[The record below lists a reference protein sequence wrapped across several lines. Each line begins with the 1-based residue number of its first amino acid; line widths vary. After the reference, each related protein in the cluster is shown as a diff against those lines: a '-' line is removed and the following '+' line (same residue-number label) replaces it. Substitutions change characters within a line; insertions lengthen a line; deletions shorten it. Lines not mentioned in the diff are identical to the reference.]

1 MALRL
6 FPLMPLPRLPQPAPG
21 PGKGTSPGRQPA
33 GIAYR
38 CRVDAA
44 SRTGRRGRRAWA
56 LVLAVAV
63 AWNLVA
69 NLWLP
74 RAVYVPGAAA
84 TAALLVAVAV
94 RVGGAS
100 AAELGL
106 GRRDLGRGLAWGAAA
121 AAAVAVVLALGAAW
135 PATRGLFED
144 RRTEGASAA
153 AVLYLALVRVPLGTV
168 LLEETLFRGVLL
180 GLGRRRW
187 SPAAAAAV
195 SSAAFGLWHVL
206 PARQVTSFNPV
217 TEGLADDPATQVL
230 GVAAA
235 VAGTALAGLV
245 FCWLRL
251 RSGSL
256 VAPALAHWATNG
268 LGYALAFVVLGGG

>member
-1 MALRL
+1 M
-6 FPLMPLPRLPQPAPG
+6 
-21 PGKGTSPGRQPA
+21 
-33 GIAYR
+33 
-38 CRVDAA
+38 DAA
-44 SRTGRRGRRAWA
+44 SRTGRRDRRAWA

-63 AWNLVA
+63 VWNLVA

-74 RAVYVPGAAA
+74 RALYVPGAVA

-106 GRRDLGRGLAWGAAA
+106 GRRDLGRGLAWGAAT
-121 AAAVAVVLALGAAW
+121 AAAVAVVLVLGAAW

-144 RRTEGASAA
+144 RRTESASAA

-195 SSAAFGLWHVL
+195 AVAAVGGEHVL

-217 TEGLADDPATQVL
+217 TEGLAGDPATQVL

-256 VAPALAHWATNG
+256 LAPALAHWATNG

>member
-1 MALRL
+1 
-6 FPLMPLPRLPQPAPG
+6 
-21 PGKGTSPGRQPA
+21 
-33 GIAYR
+33 
-38 CRVDAA
+38 VDATP
-44 SRTGRRGRRAWA
+44 RTGRRDGRAWA

-74 RAVYVPGAAA
+74 RALYVPGAAA

-121 AAAVAVVLALGAAW
+121 AAAVAVVLALAAAW

-144 RRTEGASAA
+144 RRAERASAA

-206 PARQVTSFNPV
+206 PARQVASFNPV
-217 TEGLADDPATQVL
+217 TEGLAGDPAMRLL

-256 VAPALAHWATNG
+256 LAPALAHWASNG
-268 LGYALAFVVLGGG
+268 LGYALAFVVLAGG

>member
-1 MALRL
+1 
-6 FPLMPLPRLPQPAPG
+6 
-21 PGKGTSPGRQPA
+21 
-33 GIAYR
+33 
-38 CRVDAA
+38 VDAA
-44 SRTGRRGRRAWA
+44 AALGSGRRDRWAWA

-63 AWNLVA
+63 AWNLAA

-74 RAVYVPGAAA
+74 RALYVPGALV
-84 TAALLVAVAV
+84 TAAALATVAV
-94 RVGGAS
+94 RVGGLRR
-100 AAELGL
+100 AELGL
-106 GRRDLGRGLAWGAAA
+106 GRGDLGRGLVFGLAAA
-121 AAAVAVVLALGAAW
+121 AAIAAVLAAGAAW

-144 RRTEGASAA
+144 RRAEDASAA

-168 LLEETLFRGVLL
+168 VVEETLFRGVLL
-180 GLGRRRW
+180 GLALRRW
-187 SPAAAAAV
+187 PAEAAAAL
-195 SSAAFGLWHVL
+195 SSAAFGLWHLL

-217 TEGLADDPATQVL
+217 TDALAGDPLTRAV

-256 VAPALAHWATNG
+256 LAPALAHWATNG
-268 LGYALAFVVLGGG
+268 LGYALAAAVLAGGPVSP